1 MERLVVLAPNWL
13 GDVVMALPAFDAIRR
28 WRPDAHLAVA
38 ARASVAPLLTLST
51 GIDEVIALTGRGDWR
66 DGAGRRADASRLRA
80 GRFDA
85 AVLFPNSF
93 HAAWLARRAA
103 IPERWGYARDLRG
116 WLLTRAIPPRRGVTQ
131 AAYYL
136 DLVTAL
142 GAPTVPLTASLIIP
156 EALSTNTETTLRHS
170 GWQGEPIV
178 AFAPGAA
185 FGPAKRWPPSR
196 VGLVAAQLRA
206 AEAVTPVFVGTAADR
221 DAIDEAVA
229 AFRADSRGD
238 ARVIDLGGRTDLPTL
253 AAVLARCEA
262 VLSNDSGAMHVAAA
276 VGVPVAAIFGPT
288 DERATAP
295 LPHPSGRAVA
305 LLTGHA
311 ECRPCH
317 LRECPIDHRC
327 MTSISVSH
335 VASRMQSLMGAP
347 RPEGGQT

>member
-1 MERLVVLAPNWL
+1 MDRLLVLAPNWL
-13 GDVVMALPAFDAIRR
+13 GDVVMALPAFDALRR

-38 ARASVAPLLTLST
+38 ARASVAPILTLST
-51 GIDEVIALTGRGDWR
+51 GIDEVITLTGRGDWR
-66 DGAGRRADASRLRA
+66 DGAGRRADAARLRA

-93 HAAWLARRAA
+93 HAAWLARRAG

-116 WLLTRAIPPRRGVTQ
+116 WLLTRAIPRRRGITQ

-142 GAPTVPLTASLIIP
+142 GAPSVPLTAALTIP
-156 EALSTNTETTLRHS
+156 EALATATETALRQS
-170 GWQGEPIV
+170 GWHGEPIV

-196 VGLVAAQLRA
+196 VGRVAAQLRA
-206 AEAVTPVFVGTAADR
+206 AAVTPVFVGTAADR

-229 AFRADSRGD
+229 AFRAESHGGVP
-238 ARVIDLGGRTDLPTL
+238 VIDLGGRTDLPTL
-253 AAVLARCEA
+253 AAVLARCQA

-327 MTSISVSH
+327 MTSISVSQ
-335 VASRMQSLMGAP
+335 VVLRMQSLMDAP
-347 RPEGGQT
+347 RHEGGHT